1 MLQRSR
7 SARFDEALPIVY
19 ETHDAT
25 PEDGMSERIANVEGR
40 RVWQRKGVSTCRPS
54 NEGNEGNEGHH
65 ARNCLTT

>member
-1 MLQRSR
+1 VLQRSR

-25 PEDGMSERIANVEGR
+25 PEDGMSERIANVDER
-40 RVWQRKGVSTCRPS
+40 RAWQRKGVSTYRP
-54 NEGNEGNEGHH
+54 GNEGSAGHH